1 MEHKQGN
8 LPKRGGKK
16 GATLTVVKKNKNKKT
31 KKTVPKGWCSNLCL
45 LLRQS

>member
-16 GATLTVVKKNKNKKT
+16 GATLTVVKKNKNKKPR
-31 KKTVPKGWCSNLCL
+31 KLFQKVGAVIFVCY
-45 LLRQS
+45 